1 MPHRLVIDTCHTYI
15 NCKFNNKLPNAAY
28 TSSKIMLKIINSR
41 HKPPH
46 SSPLDKILCKP
57 LNASKNRKIEKNIEF
72 FWYNAKNNYLCVFI
86 WQKALKKNEIT

>member
-41 HKPPH
+41 HKPPTAAH
-46 SSPLDKILCKP
+46 WIKYCVSRLMPVKTEKS
-57 LNASKNRKIEKNIEF
+57 RKIFSF
-72 FWYNAKNNYLCVFI
+72 FGI
-86 WQKALKKNEIT
+86 MQKITTFACLFGKKP